1 MCMAAIVIFSECI
14 PQHVLTTTAIWNVVT
29 QQHSFSFITSR
40 TWIFVAPLTLQCLN
54 IQRERERERKT
65 FNTAYCVMQSSSC
78 VAANLSKIIQPQT
91 QVCVSTLSTLSPA
104 YSGKRSRKVTAEGA
118 SGQGLMHLSSS
129 AHTRYQIQ
137 QWNESNFSV
146 EVGAF
151 PLLCGFTR
159 LSTMAAYSRTRTHAH
174 HRQTDRRKGR
184 WGLWG

>member
-1 MCMAAIVIFSECI
+1 MCMAAIVIFSECV

-29 QQHSFSFITSR
+29 RQHSFSFITSR
-40 TWIFVAPLTLQCLN
+40 TWISIAPLTLQCLN
-54 IQRERERERKT
+54 IQRESIQ

-91 QVCVSTLSTLSPA
+91 QVCVSTLSTPSPA

-151 PLLCGFTR
+151 PLQCGFTR
-159 LSTMAAYSRTRTHAH
+159 LSTVAAYYRTHAH